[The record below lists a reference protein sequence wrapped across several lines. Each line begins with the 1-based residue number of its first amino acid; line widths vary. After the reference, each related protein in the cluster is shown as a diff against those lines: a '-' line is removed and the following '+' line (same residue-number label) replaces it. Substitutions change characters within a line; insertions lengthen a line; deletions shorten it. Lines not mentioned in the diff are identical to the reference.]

1 MMNYIWDL
9 IIKAK
14 KEEKSLQDL
23 TFKLPEIYSS
33 YLELSTE
40 MLNFTDIESEI
51 EVNPYYR
58 FFSIFKDLFDP
69 NYVQQQELREV
80 LLDVLMHFLGQI
92 DLYQGMN
99 KTEYHKLFID
109 RELLQGCF
117 GREVKKGIRK
127 FSRSEKNIL
136 INNIYKFYYTG
147 DQIYYFK
154 KTVKQI
160 FKNSIVYVNGE
171 ETRDNKNEILLYL
184 GAVPNSDNQQKLE
197 VMETLFLPIDFVTI
211 TYWQYHFGIVGV
223 EETMNIGAT
232 ALY

>member
-1 MMNYIWDL
+1 MNYIWEL

-14 KEEKSLQDL
+14 NEEKSLEDL
-23 TFKLPEIYSS
+23 RFKLPEIYSS

-40 MLNFTDIESEI
+40 MLNFNEVESEI

-58 FFSIFKDLFDP
+58 FFLIFKDLFDP
-69 NYVQQQELREV
+69 NYVENQELREV
-80 LLDVLMHFLGQI
+80 LLDVLIHFLGEI

-99 KTEYHKLFID
+99 KTEYHKLFIY

-117 GREVKKGIRK
+117 GSEVRKGIRK
-127 FSRSEKNIL
+127 FSRKEKNIL

-154 KTVKQI
+154 KTIKQM

-171 ETRDNKNEILLYL
+171 ETRDNKNEILLYI
-184 GAVPNSDNQQKLE
+184 GVVPNQNNKQKLE
-197 VMETLFLPIDFVTI
+197 VIETLFLPINFVTI
-211 TYWQYHFGIVGV
+211 TYWQYHFGIIAL
-223 EETMNIGAT
+223 EEAMKIGAT

>member
-1 MMNYIWDL
+1 MNYIWDL

-14 KEEKSLQDL
+14 QEEQPLQNL

-40 MLNFTDIESEI
+40 MLNFDEIEAEI

-58 FFSIFKDLFDP
+58 FFAIFKDLFNP
-69 NYVQQQELREV
+69 NYFENEELRKV
-80 LLDVLMHFLGQI
+80 LLDILIHFLGQI

-99 KTEYHKLFID
+99 KIEYHKLFIY

-117 GREVKKGIRK
+117 GRKVRKGIRK
-127 FSRSEKNIL
+127 FSRCERNKVV
-136 INNIYKFYYTG
+136 NNIYNFYHTG

-154 KTVKQI
+154 KTIKQI
-160 FKNSIVYVNGE
+160 FKNSIVYVNKE
-171 ETRDNKNEILLYL
+171 ARRDNKNEILLYL
-184 GAVPNSDNQQKLE
+184 AAVPNTDNQQKLE
-197 VMETLFLPIDFVTI
+197 VIETLFLPIDFVTI